1 MIGLDK
7 DAVVGWRRRWIA
19 SLFFDIGPCLYVI
32 KHTRVVGAETLAVRE
47 LRTLAGVEVLSCA
60 PD

>member
-32 KHTRVVGAETLAVRE
+32 KHTRVAGAETLAVRE
-47 LRTLAGVEVLSCA
+47 L
-60 PD
+60 